1 MCDDNTNG
9 CEGDS
14 LLTDTSIRQ
23 TGSIVGS
30 VFCVLGEV
38 VYWYRCSSACLK
50 KIKKQQQ
57 QQQQQQNTVK
67 RTPGVCPCLSLLLL
81 VASFLD
87 GQLGKTET

>member
-1 MCDDNTNG
+1 MYLEKSFIGID
-9 CEGDS
+9 
-14 LLTDTSIRQ
+14 
-23 TGSIVGS
+23 
-30 VFCVLGEV
+30 V
-38 VYWYRCSSACLK
+38 VVHVLK
-50 KIKKQQQ
+50 KIKKQQ